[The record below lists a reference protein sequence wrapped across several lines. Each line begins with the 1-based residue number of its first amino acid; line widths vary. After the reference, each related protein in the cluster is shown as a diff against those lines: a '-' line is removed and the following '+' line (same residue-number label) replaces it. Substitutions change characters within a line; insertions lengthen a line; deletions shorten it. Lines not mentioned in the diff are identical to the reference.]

1 MKQTFEIDLP
11 IKIGDKVWLSDNKGF
26 GSCNFLERY
35 TQYSEYTVTNVQVE
49 FNMKTKDSRIVF
61 SVDGKDCSYIYNDK
75 IAFTKEQ
82 LYESFREEIEKL
94 NESTGRLNDFIAN
107 VSHEIRTPINTIQ
120 GICSMEIGEETDPEK
135 KEKLVSKQKLQDFLF
150 RLRILVVLVML
161 IILYLAM
168 TGYH

>member
-35 TQYSEYTVTNVQVE
+35 TQYSEYTVTNVHVE
-49 FNMKTKDSRIVF
+49 FDMKNNGSRVVF
-61 SVDGKDCSYIYNDK
+61 SVDGKDHSYIYNDK

-94 NESTGRLNDFIAN
+94 I
-107 VSHEIRTPINTIQ
+107 
-120 GICSMEIGEETDPEK
+120 PE
-135 KEKLVSKQKLQDFLF
+135 D
-150 RLRILVVLVML
+150 LRN
-161 IILYLAM
+161 YLWKV
-168 TGYH
+168 